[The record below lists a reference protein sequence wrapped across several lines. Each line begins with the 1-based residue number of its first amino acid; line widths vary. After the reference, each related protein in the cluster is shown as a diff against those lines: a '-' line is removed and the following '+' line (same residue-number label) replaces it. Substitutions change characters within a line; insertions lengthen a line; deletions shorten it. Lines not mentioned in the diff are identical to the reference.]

1 MDNRTEVL
9 ADGVWRVEVAAFV
22 NVFVLAD
29 NGRDDADGLTLV
41 DTGTP
46 AAGPRLVRSIRLL
59 GFDPRSIGTVLL
71 THWHADHA
79 GSAAALAA
87 SSASPEVWAGEGDR
101 EVVATGRRPAVPAGT
116 ALNRFVLGRAPV
128 PAAVPA
134 VRALAARDHRETAG
148 GLEVVATPGH
158 TPGHVAFLLPAR
170 GVLLAG
176 DALWNIG
183 RPSAGPRL
191 LCADLPARGA
201 TLARL
206 AGLEVDRVGVA
217 HGPPITDRVPARL
230 AAIATHG

>member
-9 ADGVWRVEVAAFV
+9 ADGVWRVEVQTFV

-29 NGRDDADGLTLV
+29 NGRDAADGLTLV

-46 AAGPRLVRSIRLL
+46 AAAPRLVRSIRLL

-87 SSASPEVWAGEGDR
+87 SSAAPEVWAGEADR
-101 EVVATGRRPAVPAGT
+101 AAVATGRRPPPPAGP
-116 ALNRFVLGRAPV
+116 AVNRFVLGRAPV
-128 PAAVPA
+128 PPAVPG
-134 VRALAARDHRETAG
+134 VRSLAGGSRRDTAG

-158 TPGHVAFLLPAR
+158 TAGHVAFLLADR

-183 RPSAGPRL
+183 RPSAGPRH
-191 LCADLPARGA
+191 LCADLDARRA

-206 AGLEVDRVGVA
+206 AGLDVATVGVA
-217 HGPPITDRVPARL
+217 HGPPISDRVPARL
-230 AAIATHG
+230 AAVAARA